1 MNLLAMNE
9 NGYAALGILA
19 GLLGVGLM
27 ILVVVVLCVA
37 IVRGIFQRSNG
48 ESIVSKFGGQPKL
61 AAAPDEKISLRVWLG
76 FAAVAIAYLTYSFFK
91 GMA

>member
-9 NGYAALGILA
+9 NDYAALGILA

-37 IVRGIFQRSNG
+37 VIRGIFQRSNG
-48 ESIVSKFGGQPKL
+48 GSIPSKFGGQSKL

-76 FAAVAIAYLTYSFFK
+76 FAAVVIAYLFFK